1 MANDNETLA
10 QPAGSEGWLRDN
22 YHRAY
27 IPAPGEHIP
36 GNARCAD
43 CGATSDDAGR
53 YRVAEDHE
61 VADADGEIYECADCG
76 GLMIIPPLN
85 TERTD
90 AGGIR

>member
-1 MANDNETLA
+1 M
-10 QPAGSEGWLRDN
+10 
-22 YHRAY
+22 
-27 IPAPGEHIP
+27 
-36 GNARCAD
+36 
-43 CGATSDDAGR
+43 
-53 YRVAEDHE
+53 AEDHE